1 MSDLDAAT
9 SKTLKGAEW
18 RGTIT
23 VPINEESHE
32 LTIRQLVDDEF
43 YEISD
48 LIDWDELEAYEEAVP
63 DEIQTEYQDL
73 TEMDDEEMSEDEEA
87 RLDELETSLEDEMPR
102 VFDVLSYSTFK
113 GLQTAAKYGVEP
125 DEADMANALKNK
137 AHEIEAEY
145 GVKVSTPEDTKVYFQ
160 EQIESM
166 IENST
171 NFTSFV
177 IGMKVL
183 VETAGGEGN

>member
-23 VPINEESHE
+23 VPINDESHE

-48 LIDWDELEAYEEAVP
+48 KLDWDELEAYEDAIP
-63 DEIQTEYQDL
+63 NEIQDEYQEL
-73 TEMDDEEMSEDEEA
+73 TELDDEELSDEQA
-87 RLDELETSLEDEMPR
+87 TRLNELEESIEDEMPR
-102 VFDVLSYSTFK
+102 VFDVLSYSTFQ
-113 GLQTAAKYGVEP
+113 GLQLAAKYGVEP

-160 EQIESM
+160 EQIDSM
-166 IENST
+166 IDNST
-171 NFTSFV
+171 DFASFI